1 MQIDSPNTIDKDTI
15 KLSHSTNMKIFTILS
30 IAISLSTSVNAFI
43 TSPLVNT
50 LSTSVN
56 AFVTSPLV
64 NKQQIQLQQQQQ
76 QYPFQLHAEPLESGS
91 KVIICT
97 GPTCGQRGEKTV
109 PIFEELAA
117 DLGVTVETFKCVSEC
132 AECGLGPNVEIRKA
146 GDSGPFY
153 PIKNGIKTEGDVKK
167 VLGIE

>member
-1 MQIDSPNTIDKDTI
+1 
-15 KLSHSTNMKIFTILS
+15 MKIFTILS

-43 TSPLVNT
+43 ITSPLVNT
-50 LSTSVN
+50 
-56 AFVTSPLV
+56 
-64 NKQQIQLQQQQQ
+64 QQQTQQ

-97 GPTCGQRGEKTV
+97 GPTCGQRGGKTV

-132 AECGLGPNVEIRKA
+132 AECGLGPNVEVRKA
-146 GDSGPFY
+146 GDDGPFY
-153 PIKNGIKTEGDVKK
+153 PIKNGIKTEDDVKK

>member
-1 MQIDSPNTIDKDTI
+1 
-15 KLSHSTNMKIFTILS
+15 MKISTILS
-30 IAISLSTSVNAFI
+30 VAISLSTSVNAFI

-50 LSTSVN
+50 Q
-56 AFVTSPLV
+56 
-64 NKQQIQLQQQQQ
+64 QQIQHQQ

-97 GPTCGQRGEKTV
+97 GPTCGQRGSSTV

-117 DLGVTVETFKCVSEC
+117 NLGVTVETFKCVSEC

-146 GDSGPFY
+146 GDDGPFY
-153 PIKNGIKTEGDVKK
+153 PIKNRIKTEDDVKK

>member
-1 MQIDSPNTIDKDTI
+1 
-15 KLSHSTNMKIFTILS
+15 MKISTILS
-30 IAISLSTSVNAFI
+30 INISLSTSVNAFI
-43 TSPLVNT
+43 TLPLVNT
-50 LSTSVN
+50 
-56 AFVTSPLV
+56 
-64 NKQQIQLQQQQQ
+64 QQQQ

-97 GPTCGQRGEKTV
+97 GPTCGQRGKTL

-146 GDSGPFY
+146 GDDGPFY
-153 PIKNGIKTEGDVKK
+153 PIKNGIKTEDDVKK
-167 VLGIE
+167 VLGIA